1 MLSHRKIK
9 ALLLLFMI
17 MLVMPV
23 YSQVIT
29 GKVID
34 ANNKEPIIGASIQV
48 KGTSIGTMSDLNGQF
63 KITVKDKNASLQVS
77 YVGYKTVVQP
87 LNGKTSITITLQE
100 STQELDQVVVIG
112 YGVQKKSDLTGAI
125 ASVDADE
132 IAKLPATNV
141 MHAIQGKAAGVEIV
155 QNSGAPGAS
164 STVRIRGM
172 GTINNSDPLYVVD
185 GIPMDNIDYLSPDDI
200 ESIEILKD
208 ASSAAIY
215 GSRAANGVVL
225 VVTKSGKNSQKIL
238 NVNFNAYLGWQE
250 SWKDPGLMDKQDFAY
265 YSDFVNNLNIVTDYD
280 AATGQMKV
288 KPETQELIDKGVDW
302 WDELSRSALMQ
313 KYNISLYGGND
324 KLNYYVS
331 GNFQNTDGI
340 IKESNYERKSFNGK
354 MNAKLLKNLSLGTNL
369 TYVREDRRVVGE
381 GTWGVIKTA
390 INYNPLT
397 PIYDQN
403 ESYNWTT
410 PIENL
415 RRTTYDTY
423 VNTFI
428 GQITLDWDIVKGLKY
443 STRASYS
450 NYASDQEQFNRYNV
464 NPEIV
469 GTIKYDVKR
478 YPTTTDNISW
488 DNILNYT
495 AKWGDHDFSVMVGQ
509 TLETSTMKRTW
520 AQGTGYGG
528 YDDEF
533 NALNFA
539 QFSQSTSGYTT
550 SWTALGLLGRISY
563 DYKDRYLLQANF
575 RADASSRFSKKNR
588 WGYFPSVSAGWK
600 INSESFMQN
609 VDWISLLK
617 LRAGWGQLG
626 NNRIGNNAYA
636 TYVGQQSATYIY
648 GVGMPTIQPGMS
660 ISSYGNSDILWE
672 RTQST
677 SVGLDFNVLDNRIS
691 TSVDYFIK
699 DTHDML
705 VAVPIVYSSGY
716 TSTPM
721 QNAGSVRNKG
731 WEVQLSYK
739 DRIGDFN
746 FELSGNFTK
755 VKNEVTALGG
765 NDDAIYGG
773 NLGSPNN
780 LGYVNKTVVGAPIA
794 CFYGWKTAGIM
805 TEADFNEDGSPKVPV
820 FSSGSTYTPGDMKF
834 VDVNGDGVIDDN
846 DRTFI
851 GNPNPDFYYGFN
863 INMEYKGFDLSM
875 FFQGV
880 AGNEIYDV
888 TRYFRYSNVSY
899 SGGWENLNYLSFSN
913 VSEDYFDK
921 VWRPVPDPA
930 NPSYRDHW
938 GANLNGTVPLP
949 SSDGTKNEMNFRNSD
964 FYVQDGSYLRLKN
977 IQLGYTFPKKWVNK
991 LSVSNLRVYA
1001 SATNLFTITSY
1012 DGLDPEVGKTSG
1024 QESNNLYLGIDQGV
1038 YPQARSYMFGV
1049 IIDF

>member
-48 KGTSIGTMSDLNGQF
+48 KGTSIGTMSDLDGQF

-238 NVNFNAYLGWQE
+238 NVNFNAYVGWQE
-250 SWKDPGLMDKQDFAY
+250 SWKDPRLMDKEDFAY
-265 YSDFVNNLNIVTDYD
+265 YSDFVNNLNVVTDYD
-280 AATGQMKV
+280 AATGQMKI
-288 KPETQELIDKGVDW
+288 KPETQELIDNGVDW

-369 TYVREDRRVVGE
+369 TYAREDRRVVGE

>member
-17 MLVMPV
+17 MLAIPA
-23 YSQVIT
+23 YSQVVT

-34 ANNKEPIIGASIQV
+34 ADSKEPIIGASIQV
-48 KGTSIGTMSDLNGQF
+48 KGTSTGTMSDLDGQF
-63 KITVKDKNASLQVS
+63 KIILKDKNASLQVS
-77 YVGYKTVVQP
+77 YVGYKTVLQP
-87 LNGKTSITITLQE
+87 LNGKTSIIISLQE

-125 ASVDADE
+125 TSVKADE
-132 IAKLPATNV
+132 IAKLPTTNV
-141 MHAIQGKAAGVEIV
+141 MQAIQGKAAGVEIV

-185 GIPMDNIDYLSPDDI
+185 GIPMDNIDYLSADDI
-200 ESIEILKD
+200 ESMEILKD

-225 VVTKSGKNSQKIL
+225 VVTKSGKNSRKIL

-280 AATGQMKV
+280 AVTGQMKV

-313 KYNISLYGGND
+313 KYNIALYGGND

-331 GNFQNTDGI
+331 GNYQNTDGI
-340 IKESNYERKSFNGK
+340 VKESNYERKSFNGK
-354 MNAKLLKNLSLGTNL
+354 MNAKLLKNLTLGTNL
-369 TYVREDRRVVGE
+369 TYAREDRRVVGE

-469 GTIKYDVKR
+469 GSIKYDVKR
-478 YPTTTDNISW
+478 YPTTTDNVSW

-495 AKWGDHDFSVMVGQ
+495 AKWGDHDFSMMVGQ
-509 TLETSTMKRTW
+509 TMETSTMKRTW

-528 YDDEF
+528 YDSEF
-533 NALNFA
+533 NSLNFA

-550 SWTALGLLGRISY
+550 AWTALGLLGRISY
-563 DYKDRYLLQANF
+563 DYKNRYLLQANF
-575 RADASSRFSKKNR
+575 RADASSRFAKKNR

-600 INSESFMQN
+600 INSEPFMQGA
-609 VDWISLLK
+609 DWISLLK

-626 NNRIGNNAYA
+626 NNRIGNNAYG
-636 TYVGQQSATYIY
+636 TYIGQQSATYIY
-648 GVGMPTIQPGMS
+648 GVGMPSIQSGMS

-716 TSTPM
+716 SSTPM
-721 QNAGSVRNKG
+721 QNAGSVRNRG

-739 DRIGDFN
+739 DHFGDFR
-746 FELSGNFTK
+746 FELSGNLTK
-755 VKNEVTALGG
+755 VKNEVTSLGG
-765 NDDAIYGG
+765 NNDAIYGG

-780 LGYVNKTVVGAPIA
+780 LGYVNKTVVGAPIG

-805 TEADFNEDGSPKVPV
+805 TEADFNETGSPIVPV

-888 TRYFRYSNVSY
+888 TRYYRYSNVSY
-899 SGGWENLNYLSFSN
+899 NGVWEGGNYLSYSN
-913 VSEDYFDK
+913 VSKDYFDK

-930 NPSYRDHW
+930 NPSYRDYW
-938 GANLNGTVPLP
+938 GANLGGTVPLP

-991 LSVSNLRVYA
+991 MSVSNLRIYA
-1001 SATNLFTITSY
+1001 SATNLFTVTSY

>member
-141 MHAIQGKAAGVEIV
+141 MHAIQGKAVGVEIV

-369 TYVREDRRVVGE
+369 TYAREDRRVVGE

>member
-48 KGTSIGTMSDLNGQF
+48 KGTSIGTMSDLDGQF

-141 MHAIQGKAAGVEIV
+141 MHAIQGKAVGVEIV

-185 GIPMDNIDYLSPDDI
+185 GIPMDNIDYLSADDI

-331 GNFQNTDGI
+331 GNFQDTDGI

-369 TYVREDRRVVGE
+369 TYAREDRRVVGE

-765 NDDAIYGG
+765 NNDAIYGG

-964 FYVQDGSYLRLKN
+964 FYIQDGSYLRLKN

>member
-155 QNSGAPGAS
+155 QYSGAPGAS

-369 TYVREDRRVVGE
+369 TYAREDRRVVGE

-648 GVGMPTIQPGMS
+648 GVGMPTIQLGMS

-765 NDDAIYGG
+765 NNDAIYGG

-834 VDVNGDGVIDDN
+834 VDVNGDGVIDDS

-888 TRYFRYSNVSY
+888 TKYFRYSNVAY
-899 SGGWENLNYLSFSN
+899 NGVWENLNYLSYSN
-913 VSEDYFDK
+913 VAKDYFDK

-930 NPSYRDHW
+930 NPSYREHW

-964 FYVQDGSYLRLKN
+964 FYIQDGSYLRLKN

>member
-17 MLVMPV
+17 MLVIPV

-48 KGTSIGTMSDLNGQF
+48 KGTSIGTMSDLDGQF

-141 MHAIQGKAAGVEIV
+141 MHAIQGKVAGVEIV

-250 SWKDPGLMDKQDFAY
+250 SWKDPGLMDKEDFAY
-265 YSDFVNNLNIVTDYD
+265 YSDFVNNLNVVTDYD
-280 AATGQMKV
+280 AATGQMKI

-369 TYVREDRRVVGE
+369 TYAREDRRVVGE

-765 NDDAIYGG
+765 NNDAIYGG

-834 VDVNGDGVIDDN
+834 VDVNGDGVIDDS

-888 TRYFRYSNVSY
+888 TKYFRYSNVDY
-899 SGGWENLNYLSFSN
+899 NGVWENLNYLSYSN
-913 VSEDYFDK
+913 VAKDYFDK

-964 FYVQDGSYLRLKN
+964 FYIQDGSYLRLKN
-977 IQLGYTFPKKWVNK
+977 IQVGYTFPKKWVNK

>member
-48 KGTSIGTMSDLNGQF
+48 KGTSIGTMSDLDGQF

-369 TYVREDRRVVGE
+369 TYAREDRRVVGE

-495 AKWGDHDFSVMVGQ
+495 AKWGDHDFSAMVGH
-509 TLETSTMKRTW
+509 TMETSKMSRTW

-528 YDDEF
+528 YNDEF
-533 NALNFA
+533 NSLNFA

-648 GVGMPTIQPGMS
+648 GVGMPSIKPGMS

-677 SVGLDFNVLDNRIS
+677 SVGLDFNVLNNRIS

-765 NDDAIYGG
+765 NNDAIYGG

-780 LGYVNKTVVGAPIA
+780 LGYVNKTVVGAPIG

-805 TEADFNEDGSPKVPV
+805 TDADFNEDGSPKVPV

-834 VDVNGDGVIDDN
+834 VDVNGDGVIDDS

-888 TRYFRYSNVSY
+888 TKYFRYSNVAY
-899 SGGWENLNYLSFSN
+899 NGVWENLNYLSYSN
-913 VSEDYFDK
+913 VAKDYFDK

-964 FYVQDGSYLRLKN
+964 FYIQDGSYLRLKN

>member
-17 MLVMPV
+17 MLVVPV
-23 YSQVIT
+23 YSQVVT
-29 GKVID
+29 GKVVD
-34 ANNKEPIIGASIQV
+34 ASNKEPIIGASIQV
-48 KGTSIGTMSDLNGQF
+48 KGTNTGTMSDLDGQF
-63 KITVKDKNASLQVS
+63 KVTVKDKNASLQVS

-87 LNGKTSITITLQE
+87 LNGKTSITISLQE

-125 ASVDADE
+125 ASVKADE

-185 GIPMDNIDYLSPDDI
+185 GIPMDNIDYLSADDI

-265 YSDFVNNLNIVTDYD
+265 YADFVNNLNIVTDYD
-280 AATGQMKV
+280 AATGQMRV

-313 KYNISLYGGND
+313 KYNIALYGGND

-340 IKESNYERKSFNGK
+340 VKESNYERKSFNGK

-369 TYVREDRRVVGE
+369 TYAREDRRVVGE

-478 YPTTTDNISW
+478 YPTTTDNVSW

-495 AKWGDHDFSVMVGQ
+495 AKWGDHDFSMMVGQ
-509 TLETSTMKRTW
+509 TMETSTMKRTW

-528 YDDEF
+528 YDNEF

-550 SWTALGLLGRISY
+550 SWTSLGLLGRISY

-626 NNRIGNNAYA
+626 NNRIGNNAYG

-705 VAVPIVYSSGY
+705 VAVPIVYSAGY
-716 TSTPM
+716 TSIPM

-731 WEVQLSYK
+731 WEIQLSYK
-739 DRIGDFN
+739 DRIGNFN
-746 FELSGNFTK
+746 FELSGNLTK
-755 VKNEVTALGG
+755 VKNEVTSLGG
-765 NDDAIYGG
+765 NNDAIYGG

-805 TEADFNEDGSPKVPV
+805 TEADFKENGSPKVPV

-834 VDVNGDGVIDDN
+834 VDVNGDGVIDDR

-899 SGGWENLNYLSFSN
+899 NGAWGYDYLSYSN
-913 VSEDYFDK
+913 VSKDYFDK

-930 NPSYRDHW
+930 NPAYRDHW
-938 GANLNGTVPLP
+938 GANLGGTVPLP

-1001 SATNLFTITSY
+1001 SATNLFTVTGY

>member
-48 KGTSIGTMSDLNGQF
+48 KGTSIGTMSDLDGQF

-185 GIPMDNIDYLSPDDI
+185 GIPMDNIDYLSADDI

-238 NVNFNAYLGWQE
+238 NVNFNAYVGWQE
-250 SWKDPGLMDKQDFAY
+250 SWKDPGLMDKEDFAY

-280 AATGQMKV
+280 AATGQMKI

-369 TYVREDRRVVGE
+369 TYAREDRRVVGV

-964 FYVQDGSYLRLKN
+964 FYIQDGSYLRLKN

>member
-17 MLVMPV
+17 MLVIPV

-48 KGTSIGTMSDLNGQF
+48 KGTSIGTMSDLDGQF

-369 TYVREDRRVVGE
+369 TYAREDRRVVGE

-600 INSESFMQN
+600 INSESSMQN

-765 NDDAIYGG
+765 NNDAIYGG

-834 VDVNGDGVIDDN
+834 VDVNGDGVIDDS

-888 TRYFRYSNVSY
+888 TKYFRYSNVAY
-899 SGGWENLNYLSFSN
+899 NGVWENLNYLSYSN
-913 VSEDYFDK
+913 VAKDYFDK

-938 GANLNGTVPLP
+938 GANLSGTVPLP

-964 FYVQDGSYLRLKN
+964 FYIQDGSYLRLKN

>member
-9 ALLLLFMI
+9 TLLLLFMI
-17 MLVMPV
+17 MLVMPA
-23 YSQVIT
+23 YAQVVT
-29 GKVID
+29 GKVVD
-34 ANNKEPIIGASIQV
+34 AGNKEPIIGASIQV
-48 KGTSIGTMSDLNGQF
+48 VGTNTGTMSDLDGQF
-63 KITVKDKNASLQVS
+63 KITVKDKNASLQIS
-77 YVGYKTVVQP
+77 YVGYKTIVQP
-87 LNGKTSITITLQE
+87 LNGKTSVVISLQE

-125 ASVDADE
+125 ASVNTEE
-132 IAKLPATNV
+132 IVKLPATNV

-185 GIPMDNIDYLSPDDI
+185 GIPMDNIDYLSADDI

-225 VVTKSGKNSQKIL
+225 VVTKSGKDSQKIL
-238 NVNFNAYLGWQE
+238 NVNFNSYVGWQE
-250 SWKDPGLMDKQDFAY
+250 SWKDPGLMDKEDFAY
-265 YSDFVNNLNIVTDYD
+265 YSDFVNNLNVVTDYD
-280 AATGQMKV
+280 AATGQMFV
-288 KPETQELIDKGVDW
+288 KSETQELIDKGVDW

-313 KYNISLYGGND
+313 KYNLSLYGGNE

-340 IKESNYERKSFNGK
+340 VKESNYERKSFNGK

-369 TYVREDRRVVGE
+369 TYAREDRTVVGE

-415 RRTTYDTY
+415 RRTTYDSY
-423 VNTFI
+423 MNTFI

-450 NYASDQEQFNRYNV
+450 NYSSDQEYFNRYNV

-478 YPTTTDNISW
+478 YPSTTDNVSW
-488 DNILNYT
+488 DNILTYA
-495 AKWGDHDFSVMVGQ
+495 AKWRDHDFSIMVGQ
-509 TLETSTMKRTW
+509 TMETSTTKRTW

-528 YDDEF
+528 YDSEF

-539 QFSQSTSGYTT
+539 QFSQSTTGYTT

-563 DYKDRYLLQANF
+563 NYKDRYLLQANF
-575 RADASSRFSKKNR
+575 RADASSRFTKKNR

-600 INSESFMQN
+600 INSESFMQG

-626 NNRIGNNAYA
+626 NNRIGNNAYG
-636 TYVGQQSATYIY
+636 TYIGQQSATYIY
-648 GVGMPTIQPGMS
+648 GVGMPTIQAGMS
-660 ISSYGNSDILWE
+660 ISSYGNADILWE

-731 WEVQLSYK
+731 WEIQLSYK

-765 NDDAIYGG
+765 NNDAIYGG

-794 CFYGWKTAGIM
+794 CFYGWKTDGIM

-834 VDVNGDGVIDDN
+834 VDVNGDGVIDDS

-851 GNPNPDFYYGFN
+851 GNPSPDFYYGFN

-888 TRYFRYSNVSY
+888 TKYFRYSNVSY
-899 SGGWENLNYLSFSN
+899 SGVWENLNYLSYSN
-913 VSEDYFDK
+913 VAKDYFDK
-921 VWRPVPDPA
+921 VWRPVPDPN
-930 NPSYRDHW
+930 NPSYRDYW
-938 GANLNGTVPLP
+938 GANLSGTVPLP

-964 FYVQDGSYLRLKN
+964 FYIQDGSYLRLKN

-991 LSVSNLRVYA
+991 LSVNNLRIYA
-1001 SATNLFTITSY
+1001 SATNLFTITKY

-1049 IIDF
+1049 VIDF